1 MYQQG
6 KQSLD
11 RGDYNSAIEIF
22 SKALQLLPAWDRNTQ
37 AVVLARATAYYKKG
51 DLKRAFEEA
60 DKVLR
65 TPYLDGD
72 TLASGLNLRGV
83 LHSVAGRHNEA
94 LKDYTSA
101 IKATHD
107 DLALRSASFANRGKV
122 FIELGAF
129 DKALGDFSKAIEL
142 DPSSAFPY
150 AGRGLA
156 YLRMSNI
163 EKARTE
169 AQTALSMN
177 PDQQTAKLAQKVL
190 NSLTF
195 SYAGP
200 NRISVP
206 IGDDG
211 HVFVQVR
218 FGAGGKPRRFLL
230 DTGATQSLI
239 SKDLMESIRK
249 ETQVTPLGQGRAMT
263 ADGATHPVTRYLV
276 KDAFL
281 FNLPLGDIE
290 VVVFSGKQ
298 PTYANLLGAN
308 SLKQLSISINTA
320 SRKAEIRRVD
330 SNVDQGED

>member
-1 MYQQG
+1 
-6 KQSLD
+6 
-11 RGDYNSAIEIF
+11 
-22 SKALQLLPAWDRNTQ
+22 
-37 AVVLARATAYYKKG
+37 
-51 DLKRAFEEA
+51 
-60 DKVLR
+60 
-65 TPYLDGD
+65 
-72 TLASGLNLRGV
+72 
-83 LHSVAGRHNEA
+83 
-94 LKDYTSA
+94 
-101 IKATHD
+101 
-107 DLALRSASFANRGKV
+107 
-122 FIELGAF
+122 
-129 DKALGDFSKAIEL
+129 
-142 DPSSAFPY
+142 
-150 AGRGLA
+150 
-156 YLRMSNI
+156 
-163 EKARTE
+163 
-169 AQTALSMN
+169 
-177 PDQQTAKLAQKVL
+177 
-190 NSLTF
+190 
-195 SYAGP
+195 
-200 NRISVP
+200 
-206 IGDDG
+206 
-211 HVFVQVR
+211 VFVQVR